1 MLPAWGSTTALTSN
15 ISSRARAS
23 LSKASLSKASLSKA
37 SLSRASLS
45 RASLSRARSTA
56 RVRVTAGTPCNWPLP

>member
-15 ISSRARAS
+15 ISSRAR
-23 LSKASLSKASLSKA
+23 ASLSKA